1 MDEGVFGKAAQER
14 AIAEVEAE
22 MARLCEV
29 LAEGLAMGLD
39 EGREMVGGAMSEFL
53 TEFFDLVRAKGSRAG
68 TDGMITLPL
77 LVHTAETG
85 HQGDARPLIG
95 GGWVLEEQRPA
106 RLAAV
111 VHLLWW
117 AAARYLDD
125 LTDTPGAPSP
135 GNVAVGKKVL
145 TALAVGSHLPGRLV
159 ADLPVTGG
167 VRAALGD
174 ELSRCWLDAVDG
186 QLRDL
191 TEPVSAATPES
202 VLRGYEGKTGSPYA
216 MAAASA
222 ACLAGADGRRVTGW
236 RSFGRALGVLRQLVN
251 DQRDLASGRHEDL
264 ANGTATY
271 LLVHLLAS
279 LPAGRRRA
287 ALALHAA
294 ARHSGSARAELT
306 AWMLDDEVIDSYAG
320 SVAPLIERAHGHLDR
335 LGGEP
340 GCVRELHRL
349 VDETVGHMPGF
360 RLAVA

>member
-1 MDEGVFGKAAQER
+1 MDEGVFGRAARER

-22 MARLCEV
+22 MARLCEL

-53 TEFFDLVRAKGSRAG
+53 TEFFDLVRAKGSRPG
-68 TDGMITLPL
+68 MNGMITLPL
-77 LVHTAETG
+77 LVHDAETG
-85 HQGDARPLIG
+85 PEARPLNG
-95 GGWVLEEQRPA
+95 GGRGLEDGPPSGPRA
-106 RLAAV
+106 VAV

-117 AAARYLDD
+117 AAARYFDD

-145 TALAVGSHLPGRLV
+145 TALAVGSHLPARIL

-191 TEPVSAATPES
+191 TAPVSTATPES
-202 VLRGYEGKTGSPYA
+202 VLRAYEGKTGAPYA

-271 LLVHLLAS
+271 LLVQLLAS
-279 LPAGRRRA
+279 LPAGRRRE

-306 AWMLDDEVIDSYAG
+306 AWMLDDEVVDSCAA
-320 SVAPLIERAHGHLDR
+320 SVAPLIERAHGLLDR

-340 GCVRELHRL
+340 GRVRELHGL